1 LLSLTETLLTLLPD
15 VRSFIYLPRQDES
28 MTECVAVLLGTV
40 QFHLKV
46 KVVVP
51 ENATLRDTEE
61 AALAAIEDD
70 PIKNWTL
77 VEERASFLLWPPMV
91 EKIPQYYRHR

>member
-1 LLSLTETLLTLLPD
+1 
-15 VRSFIYLPRQDES
+15 

-46 KVVVP
+46 NVVVP
-51 ENATLRDTEE
+51 ENATLKDAEE

-77 VEERASFLLWPPMV
+77 VDELGGCSLCATRC
-91 EKIPQYYRHR
+91 Q

>member
-1 LLSLTETLLTLLPD
+1 
-15 VRSFIYLPRQDES
+15 

-40 QFHLKV
+40 QFRLKV

-51 ENATLRDTEE
+51 ENATVKDAED

-70 PIKNWTL
+70 PIRNWTL
-77 VEERASFLLWPPMV
+77 IDELGRGHSVQLGVNDFLEIGLQRVETAVLADEQPEVFWES
-91 EKIPQYYRHR
+91 ED